1 LNASS
6 PPTNREPRAAHETID
21 RWGPLRRETVGEMS
35 ATYWSASGERAGRE
49 GVPTPGRN
57 ALPGVPHHEIP
68 WGKAWLPEPHR
79 ANPPF
84 GTIFIRR

>member
-49 GVPTPGRN
+49 GVPTPG
-57 ALPGVPHHEIP
+57 
-68 WGKAWLPEPHR
+68 
-79 ANPPF
+79 
-84 GTIFIRR
+84 